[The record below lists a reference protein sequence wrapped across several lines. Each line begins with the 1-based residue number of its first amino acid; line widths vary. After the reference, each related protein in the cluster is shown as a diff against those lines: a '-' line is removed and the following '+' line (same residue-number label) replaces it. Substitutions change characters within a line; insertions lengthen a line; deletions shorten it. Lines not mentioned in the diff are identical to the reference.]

1 MNQKQQQEDFK
12 MTATTL
18 KGLESVLAGELRSL
32 GAKEIKESIA
42 KIGQGK
48 TTEGIIIDLRG
59 NGGGLL
65 MEAIKIVNLFIPKNQ
80 LVVDTKGRLKEENRT
95 YKTFE
100 SPLDTN
106 IHLAILIDGGSA
118 SASEIIAAALQD
130 YKRAIILGS
139 KQTFGKGTVQNIVD
153 LNRMISG
160 GTYGDLGALKI
171 TTDKFY
177 RVNGQSTQ
185 LEGVK
190 SDIVFPDRYAYV
202 EMGEKDQDNPLA
214 WDRITPANFKP
225 YSSMTNFDY
234 SLERSKKRLEENPM
248 VSLIDEQALW
258 VEKQQNDFSYFLD
271 YESFKTERE
280 TKKEYSKRFKK
291 LSEYEATYEFQ
302 WLPEAG
308 AKEVPNEDTIEK
320 RERGAEALKKDI
332 YISEAV
338 EILKDLSASIK
349 AVRSIAQNKKE

>member
-1 MNQKQQQEDFK
+1 
-12 MTATTL
+12 
-18 KGLESVLAGELRSL
+18 
-32 GAKEIKESIA
+32 
-42 KIGQGK
+42 
-48 TTEGIIIDLRG
+48 
-59 NGGGLL
+59 
-65 MEAIKIVNLFIPKNQ
+65 
-80 LVVDTKGRLKEENRT
+80 
-95 YKTFE
+95 
-100 SPLDTN
+100 
-106 IHLAILIDGGSA
+106 
-118 SASEIIAAALQD
+118 
-130 YKRAIILGS
+130 
-139 KQTFGKGTVQNIVD
+139 
-153 LNRMISG
+153 
-160 GTYGDLGALKI
+160 
-171 TTDKFY
+171 
-177 RVNGQSTQ
+177 STQ

-308 AKEVPNEDTIEK
+308 AKEVPNEDTI
-320 RERGAEALKKDI
+320 

-338 EILKDLSASIK
+338 EILKDLSTSIK